1 MATSARERELVP
13 AEPHDRARPGLIA
26 ALALAAPLVLVV
38 GALLAEAAQPPG
50 AYDAVG
56 QTVSTLAGRAATDR
70 WIMAGALALVGVLY
84 VLIAAGLRGVSR
96 PGRAVLG
103 LGGAAVV
110 VAALAAQPAHGSST
124 VHMAATVTGAV
135 AFALWPIPLVADRR
149 LDPVLRRGS
158 LVAVVAMLAL
168 LGWLCAQAWTDG
180 AWLGAAERAL
190 LLAETAWPLVVA
202 ARIARPAP
210 ATVAALLGPV
220 VFVVGVLAA
229 QAAQPGPDPLGQSVS
244 ALSGHAATSRWIMT
258 GTILLVGALTV
269 ATALALRPR
278 VPPAAWRLLAAGGVF
293 LVVAGLSPQPVGGY
307 SAVHMVAGGLA
318 WASYTIWPL
327 GLVASPAVDRRL
339 RVASA
344 VATGVLVVLV
354 AWFAVQ
360 LVTTGTWY
368 GLSQRIVVLA
378 QAVWPVVVAVHVSGL
393 SSDTSKVR
401 SRGED
406 H

>member
-1 MATSARERELVP
+1 MATPARERELAP
-13 AEPHDRARPGLIA
+13 ARAHPAGVA
-26 ALALAAPLVLVV
+26 ALALAAPVVLVV

-84 VLIAAGLRGVSR
+84 LLVAAGLRGVPR
-96 PGRAVLG
+96 AARAVLG

-135 AFALWPIPLVADRR
+135 TFVLWPIPLVADRR

-180 AWLGAAERAL
+180 ASLGAAERAL
-190 LLAETAWPLVVA
+190 LLGEMVWPLVVT
-202 ARIARPAP
+202 ARVARVPP
-210 ATVAALLGPV
+210 ATAVAVLGPV

-229 QAAQPGPDPLGQSVS
+229 QAAQPGPDPLDQSLS

-258 GTILLVGALTV
+258 GTLVLVGALTV
-269 ATALALRPR
+269 LTALALRPR
-278 VPPAAWRLLAAGGVF
+278 VPPAAWRLLAAGGAF
-293 LVVAGLSPQPVGGY
+293 LVVTGLSPQPVGGY

-318 WASYTIWPL
+318 WAAYTTWPL

-368 GLSQRIVVLA
+368 GLSERIVVLA
-378 QAVWPVVVAVHVSGL
+378 QAVWPVVVAAHVSGW
-393 SSDTSKVR
+393 SRSRVR